1 MGEQVIHQLRPGE
14 TTPDTFCGMLLQNAD
29 EMEHIACVVQW
40 KSGKTDVFQTMMTD
54 GDVAWLRW
62 VFDQE
67 FRPD

>member
-1 MGEQVIHQLRPGE
+1 MAKIHNIRPGE
-14 TTPDTFCGMLLQNAD
+14 TTPQTFCGMLLEHSG

-40 KSGKTDVFQTMMTD
+40 KSGQTDVFQTSMND

-67 FRPD
+67 FRPDG